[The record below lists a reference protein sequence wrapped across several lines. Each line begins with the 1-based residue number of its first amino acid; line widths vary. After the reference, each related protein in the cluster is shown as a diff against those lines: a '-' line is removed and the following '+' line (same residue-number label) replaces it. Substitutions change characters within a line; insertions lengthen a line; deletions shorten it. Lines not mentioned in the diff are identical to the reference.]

1 MLRNF
6 SDVVEKA
13 KKQGKVTISVAAAQ
27 DKEVLES
34 IKAARDIDMADAI
47 LVGDENLIRPLMEE
61 IGLPSDMRVVH
72 EPDVKMAA
80 LTAVSFVSKGEAQ
93 VFMKG
98 LVNSSDFLRA
108 VLDAEVGLRTGRLLS
123 HLSAFEVPGGE
134 KVIFFTDC
142 GINIAPTLD
151 DKKDIL
157 TNSLIA
163 LKALGVENPKVA
175 VLTANELVNPK
186 MPATVDAKGLVEL
199 QATGEYFQ
207 GCTIEGPIAMDVALD
222 PEAAK
227 HKGLSSSIS
236 GDVDL
241 FLFPTI
247 EAGNICS
254 KALLNFANFKL
265 SGVVIGATH
274 PSVLVSRS
282 DTAATKLN
290 SIALACLIA
299 RGNA

>member
-6 SDVVEKA
+6 SDVVDKA
-13 KKQGKVTISVAAAQ
+13 KKNGRMVISVAAAQ
-27 DKEVLES
+27 DKEVLGA
-34 IKAARDIDMADAI
+34 IKTAMDIDLVEAI
-47 LVGDENLIRPLMEE
+47 LVGDETLIRPLMAEV
-61 IGLPSDMRVVH
+61 GLPSDMRVIH

-123 HLSAFEVPGGE
+123 HLTAYEIPNGR
-134 KVIFFTDC
+134 KMIFFTDG
-142 GINIAPTLD
+142 GINIAPTLE

-157 TNSLIA
+157 NNSLIA
-163 LKALGVENPKVA
+163 MHSLGIKQPKVA
-175 VLTANELVNPK
+175 VLTANEIVNPK
-186 MPATVDAKGLVEL
+186 MQATVDAQGLMDL
-199 QATGEYFQ
+199 QASGKYFQ
-207 GCTIEGPIAMDVALD
+207 ECTIEGPIAMDVALD
-222 PEAAK
+222 IEAAK
-227 HKGLSSSIS
+227 HKGLTSNIA

-247 EAGNICS
+247 ETANICS
-254 KALLNFANFKL
+254 KALIHFAKFNC
-265 SGVVIGATH
+265 SGVVVGATH
-274 PSVLVSRS
+274 PSVMVSRS
-282 DTAATKLN
+282 DSAATKLN

-299 RGNA
+299 GGNA